1 MIPSRENGA
10 NVARFFTKHRGRR
23 INVVTPI
30 SDRVRVVVI
39 EKVDSRSLIESASY
53 IVGRGSLV

>member
-10 NVARFFTKHRGRR
+10 KVARFFTKHRGSR

-30 SDRVRVVVI
+30 RERVRVVVI
-39 EKVDSRSLIESASY
+39 EKVESRSLIESASY
-53 IVGRGSLV
+53 IL